1 MRLLLVDFVVV
12 RPVTAVPDRVGP
24 AGEPPRTSM
33 MGGESNREYL
43 L

>member
-1 MRLLLVDFVVV
+1 MRPLSVDFVVV
-12 RPVTAVPDRVGP
+12 RPVVAVPDKVGP
-24 AGEPPRTSM
+24 PASRPGSM